1 MNGWGP
7 WALLTFDS
15 SRRMAG
21 RGLMRSLKAFPCTLM
36 STPHRVH
43 TFHTS
48 TLPYLQ
54 VLDKNTC
61 RLVAGEYDML
71 VVDKAEAGITDG
83 E

>member
-1 MNGWGP
+1 
-7 WALLTFDS
+7 
-15 SRRMAG
+15 
-21 RGLMRSLKAFPCTLM
+21 M